1 MSPANKPT
9 GTTAPKPPPADAI
22 ALATL
27 AGTML
32 MVLRL
37 GRTSRELARAQLEI
51 LRRLPP
57 RLLGAILNDVRE
69 ESEYRAY
76 AYYMDGYQV
85 SGEPPFQPLVAAR
98 GEAETEVAG

>member
-1 MSPANKPT
+1 M
-9 GTTAPKPPPADAI
+9 PPLGAGVDAI

-27 AGTML
+27 AGNML

-85 SGEPPFQPLVAAR
+85 SGEPPFEPLVASTR
-98 GEAETEVAG
+98 GGETDLG